1 MLDEGEF
8 PALFGMTELGYAPI
22 DARFVLLDGGRGF
35 DERLVAHSNVI
46 PFVGDHDCIVVGFDT
61 GDWTVPGG
69 TLEPGE
75 HWRAALERELLEE
88 AGAYLRTYTP
98 FAVLQCHSRT
108 APYRPHLP
116 HPDFYRLLGYGDVEL
131 GGAPAVPAGGS
142 RRSPLR
148 SCRSSA
154 QPHSLHARVS
164 PGRPTYTGWP
174 PGSGQATSKSPAS
187 QAAAPYGHA

>member
-35 DERLVAHSNVI
+35 DERLVAHINVI
-46 PFVGDHDCIVVGFDT
+46 PFVGDQDCIVVGFDT

-98 FAVLQCHSRT
+98 FAVLQCRSRT

-131 GGAPAVPAGGS
+131 GGAPAVPAGGEQTVAVEIMPIE
-142 RRSPLR
+142 RAAAFLARKGKPWEADLYRLAATLR
-148 SCRSSA
+148 SGDEREEPS
-154 QPHSLHARVS
+154 
-164 PGRPTYTGWP
+164 
-174 PGSGQATSKSPAS
+174 
-187 QAAAPYGHA
+187 